1 MASPKDRR
9 KDMKFYTENTSIFG
23 TPLLP
28 SAAELEWLESNKEMK
43 TQGRAKL
50 AEDIAKWS
58 KPSKHKRDNH
68 EALLKEEDKVVRKA
82 VSL

>member
-28 SAAELEWLESNKEMK
+28 SAAELEWLESNKEME
-43 TQGRAKL
+43 TQGNDDINYLRL
-50 AEDIAKWS
+50 ALHQETLGEL
-58 KPSKHKRDNH
+58 P
-68 EALLKEEDKVVRKA
+68 
-82 VSL
+82 

>member
-43 TQGRAKL
+43 TQGDDDINYLRL
-50 AEDIAKWS
+50 ALHQQTLGEL
-58 KPSKHKRDNH
+58 P
-68 EALLKEEDKVVRKA
+68 
-82 VSL
+82 